1 MKRYCVVGSLNMG
14 MVTRVDHFPVPGE
27 TIRGL
32 SFTIFPGGKG
42 TN

>member
-1 MKRYCVVGSLNMG
+1 MKRYYMVESLNMG
-14 MVTRVDHFPVPGE
+14 MVTRVDHFPAPGE
-27 TIRGL
+27 PIRRL